1 MPGKM
6 QSTLVSSLTRH
17 IQQTQR
23 EVTILFTDIEDST
36 RYWGNRGDINGRLM
50 VDRHNR
56 TLFPLVRQFRGKV
69 IKTIGDSVMAMFDR
83 PEDAVSAAIAIQQA
97 LQQAREE
104 DRSFRIRVRIGLHTG
119 EALVEHNDVFGDVVN
134 VTARVESEAEGDEIL
149 ISGRLA
155 KCINK
160 EKFKRRKKGGFTPK
174 GKHQR
179 IALYQC
185 DWRHHDNLLQGLK
198 LKSFTPLGSRQSMEM
213 LGYALMLVSAL
224 YYFYLHY
231 LRYLLA
237 DNETLALLALN
248 PAIMLQRYW
257 YVTLAFFLLSS
268 ALLWRAMRINAIP
281 YRMFKLLKGGAAGG
295 LLFIALHTLS
305 GWLPLA
311 GVPGFERGFY
321 DSHHLFVE
329 IQQDNAAIH
338 QAADSDST
346 IMMQQNSGTLLL
358 LSDVRRNGDTVWNK
372 VLVGEERYGWI
383 KRIQPARLG
392 IAESRISRAGKFT
405 LRFGDLY
412 LLLLAL
418 PGLVWGYRSFRLR
431 PM

>member
-6 QSTLVSSLTRH
+6 QSTMVRSLTRH

-36 RYWGNRGDINGRLM
+36 RYWGNRGDIKGRLM

-56 TLFPLVRQFRGKV
+56 ILFPLVRQFRGKV

-83 PEDAVSAAIAIQQA
+83 PEDAVSAAIAMQQA
-97 LQQAREE
+97 LQQARDE

-119 EALVEHNDVFGDVVN
+119 EAIVEHNDVFGDVVN
-134 VTARVESEAEGDEIL
+134 VAARVESEADGDEIL

-155 KCINK
+155 KAIDK
-160 EKFKRRKKGGFTPK
+160 ETFQRRKKGGFTPK

-185 DWRHHDNLLQGLK
+185 DWQHHANLLQGLK
-198 LKSFTPLGSRQSMEM
+198 LKSFTPLGSRQSLEM
-213 LGYALMLVSAL
+213 IGYALMLVGAF

-237 DNETLALLALN
+237 DNDTVALLALN
-248 PAIMLQRYW
+248 PATMLQRYW
-257 YVTLAFFLLSS
+257 YFTLACGLISS
-268 ALLWRAMRINAIP
+268 ALLWLAMRINAIP
-281 YRMFKLLKGGAAGG
+281 YRMLKALKGGATGG
-295 LLFIALHTLS
+295 LLFVALHSVS

-311 GVPGFERGFY
+311 AVPGFEKSIY
-321 DSHHLFVE
+321 DSQHLFVE

-338 QAADSDST
+338 QAADSEST

-358 LSDVRRNGDTVWNK
+358 LSDVLRNGDTVWNK
-372 VLVGEERYGWI
+372 VLVGEESFGWI
-383 KRIQPARLG
+383 MRIQPKRMG
-392 IAESRISRAGKFT
+392 IAEGRVSRAEKFT
-405 LRFGDLY
+405 LRYGDLY

-418 PGLVWGYRSFRLR
+418 PALLWGYRSFRLR